1 MFVFP
6 DTPRLTAKWVNEG
19 FIEAGRP
26 ERAHVT
32 VPKER
37 PVRWVKIA
45 RAGGVRMPN
54 GVYDK
59 AILSVEAWAP
69 TDKEAGEL
77 CEWARGRIEDL
88 SYRKVDGF
96 QCSRVDELAGPQAF
110 PDRDSKV
117 PRYLY
122 TTQVPFRGKAP

>member
-1 MFVFP
+1 MFIYP
-6 DTPRLTAKWVNEG
+6 DSVRLVAKWVNEG
-19 FIEAGRP
+19 LVAAGRP
-26 ERAHVT
+26 EFAHVT

-37 PVRWVKIA
+37 PARWVKLT
-45 RAGGVRMPN
+45 RMGGVRMPN

-59 AILSVEAWAP
+59 AIISVEAWAP
-69 TDKEAGEL
+69 SDRDAGEL
-77 CEWARGRIEDL
+77 CQWVRARIEDL

-96 QCSRVDELAGPQAF
+96 QCALVDELAGPQAF
-110 PDRDSKV
+110 PDRDSNV

>member
-1 MFVFP
+1 MFIFP
-6 DTPRLTAKWVNEG
+6 DSVRLTAKWVNEG
-19 FIEAGRP
+19 FIDSGRV

-32 VPKER
+32 VPKVR
-37 PVRWVKIA
+37 PARWVKLS
-45 RAGGVRMPN
+45 RMGGVRMPN

-59 AILSVEAWAP
+59 AIVAVEAWAP
-69 TDKEAGEL
+69 TDGEASDL
-77 CEWARGRIEDL
+77 CQWARARIEDL

-96 QCSRVDELAGPQAF
+96 QCARVDELAGPQAF
-110 PDRDSKV
+110 PDRDTQI